1 MLRARRREMAEVN
14 DARFLSQGVGRTRM
28 IYEAHRAI
36 RKHEKLLRDIEKTMK
51 ERIKG
56 FQRDNTQRYVDSDRE
71 IITVQKGIQRGRTSK
86 KRAHC
91 RHHVR
96 LPKLDGSKA
105 TEVKEH
111 LITAEQL
118 VKRSATDRWR
128 TPTYTG
134 VQYSTD
140 NDRVGGSNADLMEK
154 VDERH
159 ILKVCTLNINGLD
172 DNKLELVLQ
181 FFVEEGIDILF
192 LIDARLDVK
201 GGRYTGKKV

>member
-1 MLRARRREMAEVN
+1 MII
-14 DARFLSQGVGRTRM
+14 LST
-28 IYEAHRAI
+28 
-36 RKHEKLLRDIEKTMK
+36 T
-51 ERIKG
+51 
-56 FQRDNTQRYVDSDRE
+56 DRE
-71 IITVQKGIQRGRTSK
+71 TITVQKGIQRGRTSK

-105 TEVKEH
+105 AEVKEH

-118 VKRSATDRWR
+118 VKRSATDRWW

-140 NDRVGGSNADLMEK
+140 NDRVGGSNADLLEK

-192 LIDARLDVK
+192 LIDARLDIK
-201 GGRYTGKKV
+201 GGRYTGKKVKKRLGVGTRTHTNPCILDYGTDSTGGFKRIGGFSSSSVLNGGQV